1 VALVPSQQA
10 ALDSALASTLA
21 SIGNGAQVDRGIAEG
36 AAAAARTLAERAGDG
51 LDTGSVD
58 IPWTPPS
65 AAPGVFQL
73 TPPVTRAA
81 VRAGQGQAR
90 PFLLHRNDQFDP
102 GAPYSISSSQYAAD
116 LAEVRAIGGASSPR
130 SAGQNEVALFWYS
143 GLNAAYVQVTRALV
157 VASRRA
163 SISSLARLLAGVHV
177 ITTDA
182 QIAIHN
188 AKYKYLFWRP
198 FTAITAGSIN
208 QDPTWTSYQVAPQH
222 PEYPSGHGGQIG
234 SLQGVL
240 EGLVGKRSPVPITL
254 TSSTAPGVTRTYT
267 DWATLTREVVDARVW
282 EGVHYRTSDRVGV
295 QVGQRVARWELG
307 QLDRLGI

>member
-1 VALVPSQQA
+1 
-10 ALDSALASTLA
+10 
-21 SIGNGAQVDRGIAEG
+21 
-36 AAAAARTLAERAGDG
+36 
-51 LDTGSVD
+51 
-58 IPWTPPS
+58 
-65 AAPGVFQL
+65 
-73 TPPVTRAA
+73 
-81 VRAGQGQAR
+81 
-90 PFLLHRNDQFDP
+90 
-102 GAPYSISSSQYAAD
+102 
-116 LAEVRAIGGASSPR
+116 VRAIGGASSPR
-130 SAGQNEVALFWYS
+130 SAGQNEVALFWYP

-163 SISSLARLLAGVHV
+163 SISSLARLLAAVHV